1 MNEPFPIGFPTP
13 TALYL
18 TLYVV
23 TLAVHVLFMS
33 YVLAGSTYLAF
44 AALAGRGAPPKEIR
58 TIRGTLQ
65 DWLPFSVGVAITA
78 GVAPLLFIQILYEKR
93 FYTANLLL
101 FHRWMLI
108 VPALIV
114 GFYLLY
120 LMKTGWAQER
130 KNVWRVIATSAFGC
144 FAFVAWSFTEN
155 HLLSRDADAWV
166 ATYASGL
173 LLYRSPEVIPRL
185 LVWFFGATTVAA
197 PVLGWQLRAGGVVP
211 DRDEVQHLA
220 RISLVGLAGAALASL
235 AYLWIGRPEAATVA
249 LTPLTLPYTA
259 ITVLAAIAQAIAW
272 IRIYRARRLTVGSLS
287 FATTALGASL
297 LGSGVVREAV
307 RLEAIDLEAL
317 YPNHARAFEAGG
329 LGLFLFFLLSNVA
342 IIVYAVRLGAR
353 AARREG
359 PPESSSGDDVAEAA

>member
-1 MNEPFPIGFPTP
+1 MNQPFPVGFPGP

-33 YVLAGSTYLAF
+33 YVLAGSTYLAL
-44 AALAGRGAPPKEIR
+44 AALAGRGAPRAGVR

-65 DWLPFSVGVAITA
+65 DWLPFAVGVAITA
-78 GVAPLLFIQILYEKR
+78 GVAPLLFIQILYEER

-130 KNVWRVIATSAFGC
+130 KNVWRLVATSAFGC

-166 ATYASGL
+166 STYASGL
-173 LLYRSPEVIPRL
+173 LIYRSPEVIPRL

-197 PVLGWQLRAGGVVP
+197 PVLGWQLRSGGEEP
-211 DRDEVQHLA
+211 NEREVRHLA
-220 RISLVGLAGAALASL
+220 RISLVGIAGAAVAALVYVL
-235 AYLWIGRPEAATVA
+235 VGHPEAAQVA
-249 LTPLTLPYTA
+249 MTPLTLPYTA
-259 ITVLAAIAQAIAW
+259 ITVLAALAQVVAW
-272 IRIYRARRLTVGSLS
+272 AQIYRRRRLTLGSLT
-287 FATTALGASL
+287 FATVALAASL

-307 RLEAIDLEAL
+307 RLEAIDLAAL
-317 YPNHARAFEAGG
+317 YPSHARAFEAGG
-329 LGLFLFFLLSNVA
+329 LGMFLFFLVSNAA
-342 IIVYAVRLGAR
+342 IIVYAVRLGLR
-353 AARREG
+353 AAARTEA
-359 PPESSSGDDVAEAA
+359 PEAS